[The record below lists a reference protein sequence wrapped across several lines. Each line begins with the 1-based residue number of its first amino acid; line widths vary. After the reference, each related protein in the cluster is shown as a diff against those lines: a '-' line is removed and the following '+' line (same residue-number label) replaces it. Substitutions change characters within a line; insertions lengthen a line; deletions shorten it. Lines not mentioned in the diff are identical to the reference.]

1 MEETT
6 NVNPT
11 PSTGGMNWKVIS
23 GVIAAVVVIGIVV
36 FGMGGKTETPDTAET
51 KGSLKSI
58 LAMGGSQKCTVS
70 SKTET
75 SESSGEVMVS
85 NGMMRGTFTSTANGQ
100 TMTSNM
106 IVKDNVSYMWTGTDK
121 QGIKMAFDAAPTT
134 GEAPQQGIDTD
145 LEYGYDC
152 DNWSEDASAFEVPA
166 DITFTDLAAM
176 MQGANIPTDLTPEGT
191 NQ

>member
-11 PSTGGMNWKVIS
+11 PSAGGMNWKVIG

-36 FGMGGKTETPDTAET
+36 FGMGGKTPDTEEAT
-51 KGSLKSI
+51 KGSLKNL
-58 LAMGGSQKCTVS
+58 LAMEGSQKCTIS

-85 NGMMRGTFTSTANGQ
+85 NGMMRGMFTSTADGQ

-106 IVKDNVSYMWTGTDK
+106 IVKENVSYMWSDAMP
-121 QGIKMAFDAAPTT
+121 QGIKMAFDAAPADE
-134 GEAPQQGIDTD
+134 GQPQQGVDTN
-145 LEYGYDC
+145 LEYDYDC
-152 DNWSEDASAFEVPA
+152 EDWTEDASAFELPA

-176 MQGANIPTDLTPEGT
+176 MEGANIPTDLTPEGT